1 MKPLISVIIP
11 TYKRTKFLV
20 KLLNNLIINNMN
32 FKNFEIIICDS
43 DKTKTNFLIIS
54 KIINNFKN
62 VKIKYINILENNHSK
77 KRNTGIINASSNL
90 LIFLDDDCL
99 PEKKFI
105 SKYYKILTREK
116 DKAIF
121 CGSVTYP
128 NNQSSFGRYRESRH
142 FQISDKTL
150 VSREIVK
157 PEKIVT
163 MNMAFN
169 LSKINKKYL
178 FNENFNFY
186 GFEDYDFAFNQV
198 KSDIKIYR
206 CSPTVAHYDLR
217 TYEKYLH
224 KIIFIGNEGMKH
236 LIRLNYDASRK
247 INYMLLEENFI
258 IKNMLKIKY
267 SFLLFK
273 SLVNL
278 TIYIEKK
285 IVSFPMIIKMG
296 IVFAYLTGCLLRKD
310 VNKKHK
316 FNNNNWYV

>member
-11 TYKRTKFLV
+11 TYKRRKLLV

-43 DKTKTNFLIIS
+43 DKTKINFLIIGN
-54 KIINNFKN
+54 IINKFKN
-62 VKIKYINILENNHSK
+62 VIIKYINIPENNHSK
-77 KRNTGIINASSNL
+77 KRNTGIKNASSDL

-99 PEKKFI
+99 PEKNFI
-105 SKYYKILTREK
+105 SKYYKILTKEK

-128 NNQSSFGRYRESRH
+128 NNLSSFGKYRESRH
-142 FQISDKTL
+142 FQISDKIF
-150 VSREIVK
+150 VSRKIVK
-157 PEKIVT
+157 PEKVVT

-186 GFEDYDFAFNQV
+186 GFEDYDFAFNQA
-198 KSDIKIYR
+198 KSGVKIYR
-206 CSPTVAHYDLR
+206 CSPTVAHCDLR
-217 TYEKYLH
+217 SYAKYLH
-224 KIIFIGNEGMKH
+224 KMIFIGNEGMKY

-247 INYMLLEENFI
+247 INYMQLEENFI
-258 IKNMLKIKY
+258 IKSILKNRY

-285 IVSFPMIIKMG
+285 IISFPLLIKMG

-310 VNKKHK
+310 INKKYK
-316 FNNNNWYV
+316 FNNINWYV

>member
-1 MKPLISVIIP
+1 
-11 TYKRTKFLV
+11 
-20 KLLNNLIINNMN
+20 
-32 FKNFEIIICDS
+32 
-43 DKTKTNFLIIS
+43 
-54 KIINNFKN
+54 
-62 VKIKYINILENNHSK
+62 
-77 KRNTGIINASSNL
+77 
-90 LIFLDDDCL
+90 
-99 PEKKFI
+99 
-105 SKYYKILTREK
+105 
-116 DKAIF
+116 
-121 CGSVTYP
+121 VTYP

-186 GFEDYDFAFNQV
+186 GFEDYDFAFNQA

-224 KIIFIGNEGMKH
+224 KIIFIGNEGMKY

-285 IVSFPMIIKMG
+285 IVSFPVLIKMG
-296 IVFAYLTGCLLRKD
+296 IVFAYLTGCMLRKD
-310 VNKKHK
+310 VNKKYK